1 MRDSQANEDAPA
13 KIPDRTF
20 SAPNMKF
27 NRLLFFSEY
36 FASQCSD
43 LESATRTV
51 GTVEEGNTEHL
62 SAFNIIL
69 KILRNFFSGIFFHR
83 MTNE

>member
-1 MRDSQANEDAPA
+1 MRDSQAKEDAPA

-43 LESATRTV
+43 LESATRTI
-51 GTVEEGNTEHL
+51 GRYGIYQSNGIRMHAMLLQTVSEINL
-62 SAFNIIL
+62 SA
-69 KILRNFFSGIFFHR
+69 
-83 MTNE
+83 